1 MERQRSSAR
10 PNAKAENRLKVE
22 SSRPGL
28 SLLKHYWHEYPCSG
42 KQCKG
47 LAGDQVN
54 ARRVCSKGS
63 RMAFQATVMEEA
75 AAAAAARAT
84 VMMRN
89 AVKERIDGQLS
100 DVDGFPY
107 AWKEMMEDNKEMPNG
122 HMASTTNKG
131 ASRTIIMM

>member
-28 SLLKHYWHEYPCSG
+28 SAQALRTGMISTPAPASNARTSRRSG
-42 KQCKG
+42 ERKKG
-47 LAGDQVN
+47 LLQRIKDGISGHSDGG
-54 ARRVCSKGS
+54 GS
-63 RMAFQATVMEEA
+63 SSSS
-75 AAAAAARAT
+75 RAT

-100 DVDGFPY
+100 DVDGFPIVR
-107 AWKEMMEDNKEMPNG
+107 KK
-122 HMASTTNKG
+122 
-131 ASRTIIMM
+131 